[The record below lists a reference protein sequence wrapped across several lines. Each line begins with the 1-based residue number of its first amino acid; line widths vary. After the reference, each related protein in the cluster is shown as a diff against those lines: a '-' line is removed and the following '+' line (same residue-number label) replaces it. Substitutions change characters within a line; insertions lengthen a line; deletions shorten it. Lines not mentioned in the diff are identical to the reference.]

1 MLRRA
6 MTRRTRIGSSAGLVT
21 SPGYVSRGFRLSLVD
36 HLAPPAVRYVV
47 TGAAGFIGSHLLR
60 AILDR
65 GHDAVGWDAFTDYY
79 DPALKE
85 ENAEGLPVERVDL
98 ETDELELDGV
108 DGVYHLAGQPGVS
121 SFGEV
126 FPLYVRR
133 NVLASQRLFEAAA
146 AAGVRTLFTSSSS
159 IYGDAEAYPTAEDTR
174 P

>member
-60 AILDR
+60 ALLDR
-65 GHDAVGWDAFTDYY
+65 GDEAVGWDSFTDYY

-85 ENAEGLPVERVDL
+85 ANAQGLPVERVDL
-98 ETDELELDGV
+98 ETADLDFAGV

-121 SFGEV
+121 SFGGV
-126 FPLYVRR
+126 FPLYVGR
-133 NVLASQRLFEAAA
+133 NVLATQRLFEAAA
-146 AAGVRTLFTSSSS
+146 TTGTRTLFTSSSS
-159 IYGDAEAYPTAEDTR
+159 I
-174 P
+174 